1 MNKFL
6 LSSRCLIFI
15 VLAAVDASLC
25 LASSGG
31 GESGSPYFEI
41 GTPFV
46 VNLAGQDSL
55 SYLQVNA
62 QFKIKKPELK
72 TQLQIHMP
80 AIQHTMMMLLSEQ
93 TVSSIRSVQGKQ
105 TLRETAL
112 KKLQQ
117 LFQAQIGDPV
127 IDEIYFTGF
136 VIQ

>member
-6 LSSRCLIFI
+6 LSSRGLI
-15 VLAAVDASLC
+15 LLC
-25 LASSGG
+25 LLSLQTLTCFASSDSGA
-31 GESGSPYFEI
+31 GSPYFDI

-46 VNLAGQDSL
+46 VNLTGDGNLA
-55 SYLQVNA
+55 YLQVNA
-62 QFKIKKPELK
+62 QFKVHRPELK

-93 TVSSIRSVQGKQ
+93 TMSGIKSVQGKQ
-105 TLRETAL
+105 ALRDTAL
-112 KKLQQ
+112 KELQK

-127 IDEIYFTGF
+127 IDEVYFTGF

>member
-1 MNKFL
+1 MNKFMLSCRWLSFFFL
-6 LSSRCLIFI
+6 LG
-15 VLAAVDASLC
+15 VNASLC
-25 LASSGG
+25 FAASEGNSGT
-31 GESGSPYFEI
+31 PYFEI
-41 GTPFV
+41 GSPFV
-46 VNLAGQDSL
+46 VNLAGKDSL

-62 QFKIKKPELK
+62 QFKVKKPELK
-72 TQLQIHMP
+72 TQLQIHLP

-112 KKLQQ
+112 KELQQ
-117 LFQAQIGDPV
+117 LFQSQIGDPV